1 MRGVWGVPGV
11 LCAAV
16 AALLLAC
23 GGRVSA
29 GCVLADEQRR
39 EQAVESSLDGTWHP
53 VTAIL
58 DGADT
63 SQSMRES
70 TVLKLTGEQYAVT
83 VNGTPDRGTC
93 VLDRSVSPWRM
104 KIQGTVGPNQG
115 RTMLSIIE
123 LTKED
128 RLRVCY
134 DLDGSEYPERFES
147 AASSGRLLVEYR
159 RELARG
165 TELTGAVEGVPDGDV
180 LLLRVAGGREYRVR
194 LNGIDAPELQQP
206 YGRKA
211 QELLAGL
218 LRDRPLRVVTLGE
231 DRGGQVIGD
240 VYVSLAPGAAETLL
254 NVDLVERGW
263 AWHFVRFAKDNKALA
278 EAEQSA
284 RAARRGLWSED
295 GAVSPWDYRRQQ
307 EQAPK

>member
-1 MRGVWGVPGV
+1 M
-11 LCAAV
+11 LF
-16 AALLLAC
+16 
-23 GGRVSA
+23 
-29 GCVLADEQRR
+29 
-39 EQAVESSLDGTWHP
+39 
-53 VTAIL
+53 
-58 DGADT
+58 
-63 SQSMRES
+63 
-70 TVLKLTGEQYAVT
+70 
-83 VNGTPDRGTC
+83 
-93 VLDRSVSPWRM
+93 RS
-104 KIQGTVGPNQG
+104 
-115 RTMLSIIE
+115 
-123 LTKED
+123 
-128 RLRVCY
+128 
-134 DLDGSEYPERFES
+134 
-147 AASSGRLLVEYR
+147 
-159 RELARG
+159 
-165 TELTGAVEGVPDGDV
+165 

-206 YGRKA
+206 FGRKA